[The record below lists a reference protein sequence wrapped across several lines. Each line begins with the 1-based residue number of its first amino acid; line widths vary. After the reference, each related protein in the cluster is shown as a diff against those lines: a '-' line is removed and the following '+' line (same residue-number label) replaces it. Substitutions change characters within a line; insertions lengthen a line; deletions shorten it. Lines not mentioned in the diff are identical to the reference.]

1 MFSHV
6 GVYER
11 VYNKEAV
18 RVIDAIKRCITAF
31 ESVSKHRVYK
41 LSSDAGSEFIHKD
54 TKSWLTKTHIH
65 YDQKTRS
72 RKLIESLNRTLRRY
86 VERVG
91 WDTLKELDVLIDDF
105 VETYNN
111 TRHTSTKKVPNE
123 VVAIEKK
130 KDVRE
135 ESKRQLKE
143 KQKKIGN
150 SKGFVKPPLDVGDNV
165 RLYDPKRQE
174 IKDEQKKKLKGKI
187 KLSEADYV
195 KQYTSS
201 HRGNEAHWTKQVYM
215 VTKVIVGTR
224 APRYKV
230 KGKDDVY
237 LRSELQK
244 VRRVTKKDPRA
255 KVVAA

>member
-1 MFSHV
+1 VFQ
-6 GVYER
+6 
-11 VYNKEAV
+11 N
-18 RVIDAIKRCITAF
+18 T
-31 ESVSKHRVYK
+31 
-41 LSSDAGSEFIHKD
+41 EFINCLL
-54 TKSWLTKTHIH
+54 TQVLNSFTKTQNRGL
-65 YDQKTRS
+65 QKKARS

-244 VRRVTKKDPRA
+244 VRRVTKKEMGRQDARPKQNGETRC
-255 KVVAA
+255 KTK